1 MIIRELSG
9 VIELAEPMTLTEP
22 TTLRGPAVLRGSCRD
37 ALVYAR
43 AEVVLEGVH
52 VERTPRPDGT
62 PSWGSC
68 VVVEGAAVATL
79 RGCRKALD
87 VIEDAVADGSLP
99 MPEREVEWI
108 GRMRDE
114 IATIPDDESKFI
126 AEMLPTLDSA
136 KFIASEY
143 GL

>member
-52 VERTPRPDGT
+52 VER
-62 PSWGSC
+62 
-68 VVVEGAAVATL
+68 
-79 RGCRKALD
+79 
-87 VIEDAVADGSLP
+87 
-99 MPEREVEWI
+99 
-108 GRMRDE
+108 
-114 IATIPDDESKFI
+114 
-126 AEMLPTLDSA
+126 ML
-136 KFIASEY
+136 
-143 GL
+143 